1 MNKVSISIN
10 NISKKYDQDYVIK
23 DFSYD
28 FLDRGLYILFGKS
41 GSGKTTLLNIISG
54 AISFDS
60 GSINIYDKKYEGNV
74 NYDNNLIA
82 YITQNTY
89 FINYLTVF
97 DNLKLCNDDVDKIKK
112 YLKGFE
118 VIDKISSYPNELS
131 GGERQRIAIIMA
143 LLQNRKIILL
153 DEPTANLDYKNSK
166 KIIDLLQDLKSKC
179 LIICATHDSDFL
191 PVADAVIDFNNL
203 KNKIIKNKEMV
214 SNNLKKE
221 KKKSLFKY
229 MFKSLTYKGREK
241 KSSVFLVI
249 AFSIIFLI
257 IYACFDY
264 DKKIEQGLINEYDIN
279 FVKYYCD
286 IETNDYCESIAHEY
300 NVVYNMFPYSSNV
313 VLGEMINE
321 AMREPVD
328 YNIMAKTLPFDKS
341 LFPNAEDYL
350 LYGTYYEDELDI
362 ILGVDL
368 ARTLSDDIKTLI
380 GEPYTIK
387 MQDKE
392 ETFRI
397 VGIFKDLNG
406 DPYFQSLFETG
417 DCMNRY
423 QEYLNSKY
431 TEKYRDD
438 GILGYNELEGHAYQI
453 AYFDNTKDLYD
464 FYKSDNPNIFT
475 FSMNY
480 GFVDFIRTV
489 ETAQYYGYPL
499 VIFAFLV
506 TLMFYF
512 QTKYIASKYNNSTL
526 AIYKYLGYS
535 WKNIFINN
543 TLVTLIWTIIL
554 YILAFILSIIL
565 GSIINMLLIHYEI
578 LMFDIF
584 MVDYKNILLL
594 FIFVLVFASFY
605 AIFEYFKLKKYSWID
620 MVKKDDDLL

>member
-1 MNKVSISIN
+1 MNKVLISLD
-10 NISKKYDQDYVIK
+10 NISKKYDEDYVIK

-28 FLDRGLYILFGKS
+28 FLENGLYVLFGKS

-54 AISFDS
+54 AISFNA
-60 GSINIYDKKYEGNV
+60 GSVNINNTSYKNNV
-74 NYDNNLIA
+74 NDNNIIA

-89 FINYLTVF
+89 FINYLTVL
-97 DNLKLCNDDVDKIKK
+97 DNLKLCSNDLVKINK
-112 YLKGFE
+112 YLKDFE
-118 VIDKISSYPNELS
+118 VIDKINSYPNELS

-143 LLQNRKIILL
+143 LLQNKKIILL

-279 FVKYYCD
+279 FVKYCCD

-341 LFPNAEDYL
+341 LLPNAEDYL

-417 DCMNRY
+417 NFNEY
-423 QEYLNSKY
+423 EYLNSKY

-464 FYKSDNPNIFT
+464 FYKTDNPNIFT

-526 AIYKYLGYS
+526 AIYKYLGFSY
-535 WKNIFINN
+535 KIFINN

>member
-464 FYKSDNPNIFT
+464 FYKTDNPNIFT

-594 FIFVLVFASFY
+594 FIFVLVFVSFY

>member
-1 MNKVSISIN
+1 MNKVLISLD
-10 NISKKYDQDYVIK
+10 NISKKYDENYVIK

-28 FLDRGLYILFGKS
+28 FLENGLYVLFGKS

-54 AISFDS
+54 AISFNA
-60 GSINIYDKKYEGNV
+60 GSVNINNTSYKNNV
-74 NYDNNLIA
+74 NDNNIIA

-89 FINYLTVF
+89 FINYLTVL
-97 DNLKLCNDDVDKIKK
+97 DNLKLCSNDLVKINK
-112 YLKGFE
+112 YLKDFE
-118 VIDKISSYPNELS
+118 VIDKINSYPNELS

-143 LLQNRKIILL
+143 LLQNKKIILL

-417 DCMNRY
+417 NFNEY
-423 QEYLNSKY
+423 EYLNSKY

-464 FYKSDNPNIFT
+464 FYKTDNPNIFT

-526 AIYKYLGYS
+526 AIYKYLGFSY
-535 WKNIFINN
+535 KNIFINN
-543 TLVTLIWTIIL
+543 TLITLIWTIIL

-594 FIFVLVFASFY
+594 FIFVLVFVSFY

>member
-1 MNKVSISIN
+1 MQEL
-10 NISKKYDQDYVIK
+10 KKD
-23 DFSYD
+23 
-28 FLDRGLYILFGKS
+28 
-41 GSGKTTLLNIISG
+41 
-54 AISFDS
+54 
-60 GSINIYDKKYEGNV
+60 
-74 NYDNNLIA
+74 
-82 YITQNTY
+82 
-89 FINYLTVF
+89 
-97 DNLKLCNDDVDKIKK
+97 
-112 YLKGFE
+112 
-118 VIDKISSYPNELS
+118 
-131 GGERQRIAIIMA
+131 
-143 LLQNRKIILL
+143 
-153 DEPTANLDYKNSK
+153 
-166 KIIDLLQDLKSKC
+166 C

-214 SNNLKKE
+214 CNEYKKI

-279 FVKYYCD
+279 FVKYYCEM
-286 IETNDYCESIAHEY
+286 ETNDYCESIVNEY
-300 NVVYNMFPYSSNV
+300 NAVYNMFPYSDNV
-313 VLGEMINE
+313 VLGEAINE
-321 AMREPVD
+321 AMLAPVD

-341 LFPNAEDYL
+341 LLPNAEDYL

-368 ARTLSDDIKTLI
+368 ARTLTDDIKTLI
-380 GEPYTIK
+380 GDEYTIK

-397 VGIFKDLNG
+397 VGIFKDLN
-406 DPYFQSLFETG
+406 DDAYFQSLFETG
-417 DCMNRY
+417 YFNEY
-423 QEYLNSKY
+423 EYLNSKY

-464 FYKSDNPNIFT
+464 FYKTDNPNIFT

-543 TLVTLIWTIIL
+543 TLITLIWTIIL

>member
-1 MNKVSISIN
+1 MNKVLISLD
-10 NISKKYDQDYVIK
+10 NISKKYEEDYVIK

-28 FLDRGLYILFGKS
+28 FLDKGLYVLFGKS

-54 AISFDS
+54 AISYNK
-60 GSINIYDKKYEGNV
+60 GSVNINGT
-74 NYDNNLIA
+74 NYKNIVINDNTLIA

-97 DNLKLCNDDVDKIKK
+97 DNLKLCSNDLIKIKQYLKDFEVLDKIN
-112 YLKGFE
+112 
-118 VIDKISSYPNELS
+118 SYPNELS
-131 GGERQRIAIIMA
+131 GGEAQRIAIIMA
-143 LLQNRKIILL
+143 LLQNKKIILL

-166 KIIDLLQDLKSKC
+166 KIIDLLQELKKDC

-191 PVADAVIDFNNL
+191 PVSDAVIDFNNL
-203 KNKIIKNKEMV
+203 KNKVITNKEIV
-214 SNNLKKE
+214 KNNLKKD

-279 FVKYYCD
+279 FVKYYCEM
-286 IETNDYCESIAHEY
+286 ETNDYCESIVNEY
-300 NVVYNMFPYSSNV
+300 NAVYNMFPYSDNV
-313 VLGEMINE
+313 VLGEAINE
-321 AMREPVD
+321 AMLAPVD

-341 LFPNAEDYL
+341 LLPNAEDYL

-397 VGIFKDLNG
+397 VGIFKDLTNEA
-406 DPYFQSLFETG
+406 YFKSLFESI
-417 DCMNRY
+417 DYND

-453 AYFDNTKDLYD
+453 AYFNNAKDLYA
-464 FYKSDNPNIFT
+464 FYKTDNPNIFT
-475 FSMNY
+475 LSLNY
-480 GFVDFIRTV
+480 GFIDFIRTV

-526 AIYKYLGYS
+526 AIYKYLGFSY
-535 WKNIFINN
+535 KNIFINH

-565 GSIINMLLIHYEI
+565 GSIINILLIHYNV
-578 LMFDIF
+578 LMFDLF

-594 FIFVLVFASFY
+594 FIFVIAFALCY
-605 AIFEYFKLKKYSWID
+605 AIFEYFILKKYSWID

>member
-166 KIIDLLQDLKSKC
+166 KIIDLLQELKKDC

-214 SNNLKKE
+214 CNEYKKI

-279 FVKYYCD
+279 FVKYYCEM
-286 IETNDYCESIAHEY
+286 ETNDYCESIVNEY
-300 NVVYNMFPYSSNV
+300 NAVYNMFPYSDNV
-313 VLGEMINE
+313 VLGEAINE
-321 AMREPVD
+321 AMLAPVD

-341 LFPNAEDYL
+341 LLPNAEDYL

-368 ARTLSDDIKTLI
+368 ARTLTDDIKTLI
-380 GEPYTIK
+380 GDEYTIK

-397 VGIFKDLNG
+397 VGIFKDLN
-406 DPYFQSLFETG
+406 DDAYFQSLFETG
-417 DCMNRY
+417 YFNEY
-423 QEYLNSKY
+423 EYLNSKY

-464 FYKSDNPNIFT
+464 FYKTDNPNIFT

-584 MVDYKNILLL
+584 MVDYKNILIL
-594 FIFVLVFASFY
+594 FIFVLVFVSFY